1 MIIKGIKKRWIIN
14 SLGFTISI
22 FTILVIIFSMVV
34 RGYFYSGIQQ
44 TIRGRTNELYEILRG
59 RTLKKNSDFVDVA
72 KVYVENFSD
81 NKIMEIMIF
90 DEDNNVAV
98 TSSGFLPEM
107 REIMPDYD
115 KAKENKD
122 GVGTWEGKSHQG
134 ERLMAVTR
142 CIYDGS
148 HRFLGAV
155 RYVVS
160 LEEANYRVVLS
171 TIMILV

>member
-72 KVYVENFSD
+72 KVYVENYG
-81 NKIMEIMIF
+81 N
-90 DEDNNVAV
+90 
-98 TSSGFLPEM
+98 
-107 REIMPDYD
+107 YD
-115 KAKENKD
+115 
-122 GVGTWEGKSHQG
+122 
-134 ERLMAVTR
+134 
-142 CIYDGS
+142 
-148 HRFLGAV
+148 F
-155 RYVVS
+155 
-160 LEEANYRVVLS
+160 
-171 TIMILV
+171 